1 MIIIAANS
9 LSSQMAIFATVLT
22 LNQLSLSPKI
32 PKISKNSMKISP
44 ISEKM
49 DSFNIANLKF
59 EKPNATMRYP
69 RVQNITTLLRF
80 IEIFFFLL
88 MISQLSTQFP
98 LSALKLTGDYFRRLT
113 IAVFSPWFVFVIGN
127 AIIITLFLKDST
139 RNSKTSFDFC
149 EEYVENSLKN
159 QIDHGV
165 EIEYRRRKSQY
176 ENLKR
181 ESGEERYGGVRRR
194 SAAAV
199 SSCAEKMSGEE
210 FRRTMEDFIAR
221 QQRYL
226 REEEFSAIVRY

>member
-1 MIIIAANS
+1 
-9 LSSQMAIFATVLT
+9 
-22 LNQLSLSPKI
+22 
-32 PKISKNSMKISP
+32 MKINS

-49 DSFNIANLKF
+49 DSFNIATLKF
-59 EKPNATMRYP
+59 EKPDAIMRYP

-80 IEIFFFLL
+80 IEIFFLLL

-127 AIIITLFLKDST
+127 AIIITLFLKYST

-165 EIEYRRRKSQY
+165 EIEYQRRESQC

-181 ESGEERYGGVRRR
+181 ESGEERCGGVRRR
-194 SAAAV
+194 SAAAM
-199 SSCAEKMSGEE
+199 SRCAEKMSGEE
-210 FRRTMEDFIAR
+210 FRRTVEDFIAR